1 MFKKHVK
8 PLLSLTLLIAA
19 AGVFAPITMIAADN
33 DSFSPTTPAADR
45 ISLQTQLLAEYQAMN
60 WTTAEGLANQLVE
73 MAGQDAGPNQQ
84 YLTTALYYQAAVQQ
98 QRGKWRESLAT
109 ADRASAL
116 LEKNPPATS
125 KRQIDLYI
133 IASNASLE
141 LRDTFEAK
149 KSLLKAIGVN
159 RDYEPV
165 DWLREGELYDAL
177 TELAKSSDDPI
188 KDGNYVAKR
197 ALKARETHF
206 GKESI
211 GLLPGLNKLAAWNRI
226 ASQYGEERKVR
237 KRAIKL
243 IEADGGENDMRLADQ
258 LRGIAESYII
268 RKKSPRKAEAALQ
281 RAIELDYSDTLQ
293 STLSRVQVLIAF
305 GDYNTIY
312 SDPVGDAVYY
322 EQAWQFMADHADL
335 GSAEADRTFA
345 RPVRLYYAQPK
356 APANTGKGSDYF
368 TEGFV
373 LTQFTVNSNGTLD
386 DIEVIDSR
394 PHQMKELLFFKAYRK
409 ARYRPRVVDGKAVA
423 TSEVQHRDIYN
434 YTNR

>member
-8 PLLSLTLLIAA
+8 PLLSLTLLITI
-19 AGVFAPITMIAADN
+19 AGVIAPTTIVATD
-33 DSFSPTTPAADR
+33 DDTSSPTTPATDR
-45 ISLQTQLLAEYQAMN
+45 ISVQTELLAEYRAMN
-60 WTTAEGLANQLVE
+60 WTTAEALANQLVE
-73 MAGQDAGPNQQ
+73 LAEQDAGPNRE
-84 YLTTALYYQAAVQQ
+84 YLATALYYQAAVQQ

-109 ADRASAL
+109 AERASDL
-116 LEKNPPATS
+116 LQKNPPTTS

-141 LRDTFEAK
+141 LGDTFEAK

-165 DWLREGELYDAL
+165 DWLREGELYDGL
-177 TELAKSSDDPI
+177 IELAKLSDDPI
-188 KDGNYVAKR
+188 KDGNYAARR
-197 ALKARETHF
+197 ALKARENHF
-206 GKESI
+206 GEESI
-211 GLLPGLNKLAAWNRI
+211 DLLAGLNKLATWNRT
-226 ASQYGEERKVR
+226 ASQYNEERKVR
-237 KRAIKL
+237 KRAIEL

-258 LRGIAESYII
+258 LRGIAETYII

-281 RAIELDYSDTLQ
+281 RAIELDFSNTLQ

-312 SDPVGDAVYY
+312 GDPVGDPVYY
-322 EQAWQFMADHADL
+322 EQAWQFMADHADI
-335 GSAEADRTFA
+335 GKADANRTFT
-345 RPVRLYYAQPK
+345 RPVRLYYAQPN
-356 APANTGKGSDYF
+356 APANTGKGTDYF

-394 PHQMKELLFFKAYRK
+394 PLQMKELLFIKAYRK
-409 ARYRPRVVDGKAVA
+409 ARFRPRVVDGKAVA
-423 TSEVQHRDIYN
+423 TSEVQHRDIYS
-434 YTNR
+434 YTDR